1 MKGKVAS
8 WKGLAIFLLLMLVAL
23 PCALWVRGIV
33 SQDSFVPLEIL
44 GDWRIPV
51 RVSPDGQ
58 AYILNTPFYLQ
69 GLMQEDD
76 GRLMISSATLA
87 SWLGVQVSPRD
98 EEVRTPSAEEL
109 VTRAKR
115 IGDGQDM
122 EGAPFLVAALYHP
135 DPSVRTEAL
144 LAIRRIDDPIFD
156 EIVFNRFVEYYTNLD
171 LLRSKNGR
179 EEYRSTLGW
188 TISAMGKRSLPRIQ
202 KALDEGYASD
212 ELRER
217 FSWIIGHLISK
228 GTLVVKEDPL
238 AAKLLR
244 RLLKDPSEL
253 VRVRAAGSLG
263 RGGLTEGYPV
273 ALAGLSADDGF
284 TRMTAAWALGFI
296 GIEEGIK
303 KAAVVAMEGTD
314 DLDQRV
320 QWEAVHAL
328 GNLAEKTMHVELK
341 RKIVEHV
348 MPLLSSSD
356 TGMRLRAVVVL
367 WKAEHKPAALRLA
380 ELLLRDPDVRIRRQ
394 AARGL
399 AKLSVPA
406 TIPFLLEALD
416 DPHREVRKWVVNAFR
431 TLETDDATTAK
442 LRERLAEEPDK
453 RICEILRGILEKKK
467 RGKTVSV
474 GRQRL

>member
-1 MKGKVAS
+1 M
-8 WKGLAIFLLLMLVAL
+8 
-23 PCALWVRGIV
+23 
-33 SQDSFVPLEIL
+33 
-44 GDWRIPV
+44 
-51 RVSPDGQ
+51 
-58 AYILNTPFYLQ
+58 
-69 GLMQEDD
+69 
-76 GRLMISSATLA
+76 
-87 SWLGVQVSPRD
+87 
-98 EEVRTPSAEEL
+98 
-109 VTRAKR
+109 
-115 IGDGQDM
+115 
-122 EGAPFLVAALYHP
+122 AALYHP
-135 DPSVRTEAL
+135 DLPLRTEAL
-144 LAIRRIDDPIFD
+144 LAIRRMDDPVFD
-156 EIVFNRFVEYYTNLD
+156 EIVFDRFVERYTNVRVL
-171 LLRSKNGR
+171 LLRDGM

-212 ELRER
+212 KLRER

-263 RGGLTEGYPV
+263 RGGLTDGYPV

-296 GIEEGIK
+296 GIEEGVQ
-303 KAAVVAMEGTD
+303 KAAEVAMEGTD
-314 DLDQRV
+314 DLDRLV
-320 QWEAVHAL
+320 QGEAIHAL
-328 GNLAEKTMHVELK
+328 GNLAKKTTNVKLK
-341 RKIVEHV
+341 HKIVEHV

-356 TGMRLRAVVVL
+356 TGIRLRAIVAL

-380 ELLLRDPDVRIRRQ
+380 ELLLKDPDVRIRRQ

-431 TLETDDATTAK
+431 TLETDEATTAR

-453 RICEILRGILEKKK
+453 RICEILRGILEKKE
-467 RGKTVSV
+467 GKTVIV